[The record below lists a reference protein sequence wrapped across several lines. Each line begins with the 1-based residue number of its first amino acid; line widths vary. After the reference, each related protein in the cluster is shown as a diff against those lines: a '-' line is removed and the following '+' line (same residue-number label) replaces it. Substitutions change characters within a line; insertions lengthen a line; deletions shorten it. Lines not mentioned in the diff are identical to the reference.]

1 MAQTTTLQRSAPSS
15 LTLLPLCGSLL
26 LDYELFSYFVM
37 GRWEGG
43 VEISSPGWLSRSY
56 PLKELDLVKLH
67 LPFKVGSEFFTGGMV
82 KEIRI
87 KENSHERIYRLQF
100 SQEPFLPHEYYVCLD
115 GDAVPVFASDTDF
128 IDLFAENIKDCIHL
142 KKGVL
147 VYTKHLSAYFSRII
161 GFDNLNYPRFNNF
174 FFDDI
179 FKKLS
184 EKIKILT
191 EFYEKI
197 MLNKKSK
204 NFVIPDNFQIIHEL
218 IESEV
223 NIDLI
228 NLAFK
233 GGEHLP
239 YILSI
244 KQLEAKMFYSYN
256 LLLLIYES
264 FIRGNRGAVQ
274 EKLEKM
280 IQRSAD
286 IS

>member
-1 MAQTTTLQRSAPSS
+1 
-15 LTLLPLCGSLL
+15 
-26 LDYELFSYFVM
+26 M

-43 VEISSPGWLSRSY
+43 VEISSPSWLSRSY

-128 IDLFAENIKDCIHL
+128 IDLFAENIKDCIQL

-147 VYTKHLSAYFSRII
+147 VYTKHLAAYFSRII

-179 FKKLS
+179 FNKLS

-197 MLNKKSK
+197 IINKKSK
-204 NFVIPDNFQIIHEL
+204 NFEIPDNFQIIHEL

-264 FIRGNRGAVQ
+264 FIRGSREAVQ